1 MKSAVLTAGIDSPGI
16 NEGREQFV
24 KVEMEVT
31 GKVKILNI
39 FMDLELCEDGFE
51 REIAKVENG
60 GLVRDFF
67 DAIISSFLI
76 EFVNLQLKMGNGVV
90 NAFLLPGFNRAKG
103 LVDFMSGPLLL
114 MAIEA
119 FINGE
124 IGTPFEFGFFK
135 IKRL

>member
-1 MKSAVLTAGIDSPGI
+1 
-16 NEGREQFV
+16 
-24 KVEMEVT
+24 
-31 GKVKILNI
+31 
-39 FMDLELCEDGFE
+39 
-51 REIAKVENG
+51 
-60 GLVRDFF
+60 
-67 DAIISSFLI
+67 LI
-76 EFVNLQLKMGNGVV
+76 EFINLQLKMGNGVV